1 METILKDHA
10 RHLINIDL
18 APDNIDRTQ
27 ATDMTVNVKGTS
39 IALRVREPSCKFRD
53 FTVRSTVKS
62 GNKTELDKLKE
73 GYGDI
78 YLYGWGDGKD
88 RLLEYIILDIHQLR
102 RSGLLDRTYIERP
115 NGDGSKFIA
124 IDLLELKLNDCILE
138 YELAPG
144 TINDLNRKYE
154 LNKKYMEVV

>member
-1 METILKDHA
+1 MEHILKDHA

-27 ATDMTVNVKGTS
+27 ATDMQVNVKGTS
-39 IALRVREPSCKFRD
+39 IALRVREPNCKFRD
-53 FTVRSTVKS
+53 FTIRSTVKS

-78 YLYGWGDGKD
+78 YLYGWGDGQGK
-88 RLLEYIILDIHQLR
+88 LLEYIILDINQLR
-102 RSGLLDRTYIERP
+102 RTGLLDRTYQERP

-138 YELAPG
+138 YELTPK

-154 LNKKYMEVV
+154 LKQKYMEVV